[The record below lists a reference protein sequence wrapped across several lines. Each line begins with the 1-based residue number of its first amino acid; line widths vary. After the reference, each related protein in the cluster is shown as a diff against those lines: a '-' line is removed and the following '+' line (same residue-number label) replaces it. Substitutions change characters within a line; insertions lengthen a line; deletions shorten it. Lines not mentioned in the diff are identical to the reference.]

1 MTSTALITGASSGIG
16 EAFARRLARD
26 GTRLVLVARREDRL
40 RALADELEV
49 AHGVQVYVLPADLA
63 DPGTPARLLRSIED
77 LGLEVDLLV
86 NNAGYGLRE
95 SMYDMP
101 IDELH
106 DFLQVL
112 LRSWVDLVH
121 GVLPGMLSRGHGRI
135 INVAS
140 VASYLSVT
148 ARSLYGPIKA
158 FILQWSKTM
167 HLDLA
172 SRGVNTTALCPG
184 YTATEFFDVNGA
196 RDRVQRVPKMLW
208 LKPEVVVD
216 QALRAVERGR
226 PVCIPGFLY
235 RCICRF
241 APLLPPRL
249 RTPPHRR
256 AV

>member
-1 MTSTALITGASSGIG
+1 MSSTALITGASSGIG
-16 EAFARRLARD
+16 EAFARRLACD
-26 GTRLVLVARREDRL
+26 GSRLILVARREDRL
-40 RALADELEV
+40 RALAAELEA
-49 AHGVQVYVLPADLA
+49 AHGIQVHVLPGDLA
-63 DPGTPARLLRSIED
+63 DPETPNRLLRSIED

-95 SMYDMP
+95 SMYDMS

-158 FILQWSKTM
+158 FILQWSRTL
-167 HLDLA
+167 HLDLS
-172 SRGVNTTALCPG
+172 SRGINTTAVCPG
-184 YTATEFFDVNGA
+184 YTDTEFFDVNGA

-208 LKPEVVVD
+208 LKPEAVVD
-216 QALRAVERGR
+216 QALRAVDRGR

-235 RCICRF
+235 RCICRL
-241 APLLPPRL
+241 APLLPQKL

>member
-1 MTSTALITGASSGIG
+1 MTCTALITGASSGIG
-16 EAFARRLARD
+16 EAFACRLARD
-26 GTRLVLVARREDRL
+26 GVELVLVARREDRL
-40 RALADELEV
+40 QALAARLRSEHGIEV
-49 AHGVQVYVLPADLA
+49 HVLPGDLA
-63 DPGTPARLLRSIED
+63 DPGTPARLLRSIHE

-95 SMYDMP
+95 SMYDMS
-101 IDELH
+101 IEELH
-106 DFLQVL
+106 DFMQVL

-121 GVLPGMLSRGHGRI
+121 GVLPGMLSRGNGRI

-148 ARSLYGPIKA
+148 SRSLYGPIKA
-158 FILQWSKTM
+158 FILQWSKTL
-167 HLDLA
+167 HQDLA

-184 YTATEFFDVNGA
+184 YTQTEFFDVNGA

-208 LKPEVVVD
+208 LKPEAVVD
-216 QALRAVERGR
+216 QALRAVDRGR

-241 APLLPPRL
+241 APLLPARL

-256 AV
+256 AL

>member
-1 MTSTALITGASSGIG
+1 MTCTALITGASSGIG

-26 GTRLVLVARREDRL
+26 GVELILVARREDRL
-40 RALADELEV
+40 HALADRLRSE
-49 AHGVQVYVLPADLA
+49 HGVEVHVVPGDLA
-63 DPGTPARLLRSIED
+63 DPGTPARLLRSIDEMQ
-77 LGLEVDLLV
+77 LEVDLLV

-95 SMYDMP
+95 SMYDMS

-106 DFLQVL
+106 DFMQVL
-112 LRSWVDLVH
+112 MRSWVDLVH

-148 ARSLYGPIKA
+148 SRSLYGPIKA
-158 FILQWSKTM
+158 FILQWSKTL
-167 HLDLA
+167 HQDLA

-184 YTATEFFDVNGA
+184 YTQTEFFDVNGA

-208 LKPEVVVD
+208 LKPEAVVD
-216 QALRAVERGR
+216 QALRAVDRGR

-241 APLLPPRL
+241 APLLPASL

-256 AV
+256 AL

>member
-26 GTRLVLVARREDRL
+26 GVHLVLTARREDRL
-40 RALADELEV
+40 RSLAEQLQAD
-49 AHGVQVYVLPADLA
+49 HGVQVHVLPADLA
-63 DPGTPARLLRSIED
+63 DPGTPARLLRSIDE
-77 LGLEVDLLV
+77 LGLQIDLLV

-95 SMYDMP
+95 SMYDMS

-121 GVLPGMLSRGHGRI
+121 GVLPGMLSRGRGRI
-135 INVAS
+135 VNVAS

-148 ARSLYGPIKA
+148 TRSLYGPIKA
-158 FILQWSKTM
+158 FVLQWSKTM

-172 SRGVNTTALCPG
+172 PRGINTTALCPG
-184 YTATEFFDVNGA
+184 YTETEFFDVNGA

-208 LKPEVVVD
+208 LKPDAVVD

-241 APLLPPRL
+241 APLLPPRW